1 MSLEITFPRTACSTS
16 LTVGSQGVSRHSRR
30 LGTQSARCDGA
41 HSLPTLPPPLCLAL
55 SCGAVN
61 PDRTGRTELASVTYL
76 YRDRFASGC
85 NIPTSPTFC
94 KTLRSGGR
102 KWKRY
107 SVLAQRQ
114 KNTSVFAMRFSL
126 RTLAAW
132 RACTA
137 SPLPSPS
144 LCKRNLS
151 TASRVSSDKTLCA
164 LAEFFLTMLYPTTQ
178 GPSSKPELARKVRG
192 LETSHHSRASASFHS
207 AKREN

>member
-1 MSLEITFPRTACSTS
+1 MASLPSPLKRWSPSFCFIRRLLYLYRALSCSMSLEITFPRTACSTS

-61 PDRTGRTELASVTYL
+61 PHRTGRTELASVTYL

-126 RTLAAW
+126 SHACCLAHLH
-132 RACTA
+132 CF
-137 SPLPSPS
+137 SPPLPVS
-144 LCKRNLS
+144 LQAQPQRC
-151 TASRVSSDKTLCA
+151 
-164 LAEFFLTMLYPTTQ
+164 F
-178 GPSSKPELARKVRG
+178 
-192 LETSHHSRASASFHS
+192 
-207 AKREN
+207 